1 MKKEKVLKDFDTLV
15 QAKKVSSTNMKICL
29 FFSLLVVIS
38 VLAWGAYISL
48 TALNK
53 VVVVDRS
60 GEYLQTS
67 AERKTE
73 LFAALIKNTCAQAT
87 KYANTFDKVN
97 IKRNQAYASF
107 YINQSDLTAITNK
120 YYNDKAYFDAINN
133 GVIYKCQIDSL
144 LSFQGQNEPYK
155 VRFLSTLTVYTA
167 SGTQRKFRIVS
178 EGTIV
183 KTTPQFPE
191 NVTGFFFNQ
200 LMQNWTLQEETQEK
214 EETTNREESE
224 SSNNNQNIEEG
235 I

>member
-1 MKKEKVLKDFDTLV
+1 M
-15 QAKKVSSTNMKICL
+15 
-29 FFSLLVVIS
+29 
-38 VLAWGAYISL
+38 
-48 TALNK
+48 
-53 VVVVDRS
+53 
-60 GEYLQTS
+60 
-67 AERKTE
+67 
-73 LFAALIKNTCAQAT
+73 
-87 KYANTFDKVN
+87 
-97 IKRNQAYASF
+97 
-107 YINQSDLTAITNK
+107 
-120 YYNDKAYFDAINN
+120 
-133 GVIYKCQIDSL
+133 